1 MSAIATVRTHLPG
14 RSRLCI
20 LLLAATAFQGCGDTV
35 TERVRLEFSLKSSL
49 LACGGGSAS
58 GQLGFYVSRLR
69 AIDEYGAATPVR
81 LNVTP
86 TQSEVDGI
94 ALVSWSG
101 NCAAPSKADA
111 DVDANPDRDAKPD
124 AEASAPTSRF
134 VTGRVASARYEAIE
148 FELGVPFEHNH
159 ANPLTAPAPL
169 NVPSMFWTWQSGY
182 KFLRLDIGSDWSFH
196 LGSTGCVSE
205 SAVRPPRVCEQPN
218 LATIRLPAAAA
229 FAGVVAV
236 DLDTLLADVDIAAAD
251 NCVDAYGNLEIC
263 RRLLTRLGIDVDTG
277 RCSDD
282 CGRQAL
288 FRYDN
293 AGS

>member
-1 MSAIATVRTHLPG
+1 MPALTSVRAHFPG
-14 RSRLCI
+14 PSGLCV
-20 LLLAATAFQGCGDTV
+20 LLLAALAAQGCGDTG
-35 TERVRLEFSLKSSL
+35 TQPVRLEFSLNSSL
-49 LACGGGSAS
+49 LACVGGPAS
-58 GQLGFYVSRLR
+58 GQLGFYVSGLRLV
-69 AIDEYGAATPVR
+69 DGHGAAIPVR
-81 LNVTP
+81 LDALP
-86 TQSEVDGI
+86 TQSKGDGI
-94 ALVSWSG
+94 ALVSWNG
-101 NCAAPSKADA
+101 RCAPSSNA
-111 DVDANPDRDAKPD
+111 DANPDADAAAMTDPV
-124 AEASAPTSRF
+124 
-134 VTGRVASARYEAIE
+134 VTGRVPRGHYDTIE
-148 FELGVPFEHNH
+148 FELGVPFERNH

-229 FAGVVAV
+229 FGGVVAV
-236 DLDTLLADVDIAAAD
+236 DLDTLLADFDIAAAD

-277 RCSDD
+277 RCSGD